1 MEDQTEIAAVRD
13 DSSDRILVI
22 AADRQALEGFE
33 GEVSSHG
40 DRRLLVGSRNPH
52 NLAQLRTRIPWL
64 RPQPLGLRSAVGFG
78 DRLGLATPGHVK
90 AMRTAGQGLG
100 AIFAQQ
106 SIREMSRTRR
116 TPQEVL
122 DDATWGVFAAG
133 WRDGWGADADHLKA
147 ARDVDA
153 CASVGYTFYTFD
165 PGDHVNGAAD
175 TLAAEDLPAA
185 LQRLPWDVL
194 EESQDSLIE
203 RYRSGSETMAALRIA
218 CDEESVARSA
228 VKYGAAVAHVALLFR
243 RLEEVGPPGFEVEV
257 SVDETDTPTTPLQHV
272 FVATELGRLGV
283 RWVSLAPRFVGRFE
297 KGVDYIGDVG
307 AFDADCAA
315 HATIARRLGP
325 YKLSLHS
332 GSDKLSV
339 YGAFRRHAGELA
351 HLKTAGTSYLEAL
364 RTVARLEPG
373 LFREIYSLARA
384 SYETDR
390 ASYHISA
397 SLEAAPAPETLADG
411 GLPDVLE
418 DFHARQVL
426 HVTFGTV
433 LETLGDRLLVTL
445 RQHIEESEADLER
458 HFVRHLE
465 AFRPGAGGGFGTS
478 EIGSVHAQPAELR

>member
-1 MEDQTEIAAVRD
+1 MSIEQHSTLNVLPGSLVRLEDRTEIGAVRD
-13 DSSDRILVI
+13 GSSDRILVG
-22 AADRQALEGFE
+22 AAGGQVLEGFE

-40 DRRLLVGSRNPH
+40 DRRMLVGSRSPR
-52 NLAQLRTRIPWL
+52 NLAQIRTLIPWL

-78 DRLGLATPGHVK
+78 DRLGLATPGHVR

-116 TPQEVL
+116 SPQEVL
-122 DDATWGVFAAG
+122 DDATWGVFVAG
-133 WRDGWGADADHLKA
+133 WREGWGADADHLKTA
-147 ARDVDA
+147 GDVDA
-153 CASVGYTFYTFD
+153 CAAAGYTFYTFD

-175 TLAAEDLPAA
+175 EMAAEDLQAA
-185 LQRLPWDVL
+185 LQGLPWDVL
-194 EESQDSLIE
+194 EESSDALVR
-203 RYRSGSETMAALRIA
+203 RYVNESDAMAALGIA

-228 VKYGAAVAHVALLFR
+228 VKYGAAVANAAVLFR
-243 RLEEVGPPGFEVEV
+243 RLEEVGPPGFDVEV
-257 SVDETDTPTTPLQHV
+257 SVDETETPTTPLQHF

-297 KGVDYIGDVG
+297 KGVEYIGDIG
-307 AFDADCAA
+307 AFDADCAV
-315 HATIARRLGP
+315 HAAIARRLGP

-351 HLKTAGTSYLEAL
+351 HVKTAGTSYLEAL
-364 RTVARLEPG
+364 RTLARLEPA

-397 SLEAAPAPETLADG
+397 SLEAAPAPDTLADTELP
-411 GLPDVLE
+411 GLLE

-433 LETLGDRLLVTL
+433 LEALGDHLLITL
-445 RQHIEESEADLER
+445 RQHLEEYEADLER

-465 AFRPGAGGGFGTS
+465 AFRPGA
-478 EIGSVHAQPAELR
+478 E